1 MPRFQAR
8 GVHRPVR
15 QSLEQDGLAVPLSR
29 VLDSGHPGGFPC
41 LSLQMAPN
49 SVANMT
55 CIVPQADHR
64 LGQVM
69 FITHGTHAR
78 RAQEEVPAGS
88 RFEAEPSSCE
98 HTQEMPA
105 GKEQH
110 IPRDGPHSAH
120 HVVGPDTNLLRG
132 FSSRTTIPEQLP
144 VGALGVNFNSA
155 AALVITVIPLQQ
167 VAIDLGNVPKAS
179 QFACSGRAR

>member
-1 MPRFQAR
+1 M
-8 GVHRPVR
+8 
-15 QSLEQDGLAVPLSR
+15 
-29 VLDSGHPGGFPC
+29 
-41 LSLQMAPN
+41 SLQMTP
-49 SVANMT
+49 SLVANMT

-78 RAQEEVPAGS
+78 RAKEEVPAGS
-88 RFEAEPSSCE
+88 RFEAEPSSGE
-98 HTQEMPA
+98 HAQEMPA

-110 IPRDGPHSAH
+110 VPRDGPHSAH

-144 VGALGVNFNSA
+144 VGALVVNFNGP
-155 AALVITVIPLQQ
+155 AALVITVIPFQQ
-167 VAIDLGNVPKAS
+167 VAIYLGNVPTAS
-179 QFACSGRAR
+179 QFAGSGRAR